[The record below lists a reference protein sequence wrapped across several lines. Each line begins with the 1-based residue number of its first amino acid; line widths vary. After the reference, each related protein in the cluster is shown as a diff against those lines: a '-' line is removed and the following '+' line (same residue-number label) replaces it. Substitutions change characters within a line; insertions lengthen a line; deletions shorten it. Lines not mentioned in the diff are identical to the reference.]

1 LSPIQ
6 ACRIGVAKVEAAPG
20 GEEHERPRFC
30 WNRIG
35 VRGGEMF
42 GERMMP
48 LREPVPCP
56 IRVRG
61 ATEKSAGEHCDAS
74 EQRLERR
81 NSAWAHAAARRA
93 IERVFA

>member
-1 LSPIQ
+1 
-6 ACRIGVAKVEAAPG
+6 
-20 GEEHERPRFC
+20 
-30 WNRIG
+30 
-35 VRGGEMF
+35 
-42 GERMMP
+42 MP